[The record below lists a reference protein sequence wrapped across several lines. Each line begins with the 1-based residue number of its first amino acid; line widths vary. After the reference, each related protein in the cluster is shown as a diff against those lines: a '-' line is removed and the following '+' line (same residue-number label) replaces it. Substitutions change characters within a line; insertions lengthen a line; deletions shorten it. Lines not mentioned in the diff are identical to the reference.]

1 MTSRD
6 DRRVRTG
13 PGPVSAVQPQ
23 PRACYRRQLE
33 RGTPAHPWRSN
44 RLPRTLTAGDPR
56 RTLFRSLLR
65 RAEGVPVTFAD
76 GTAGTVS
83 EVVFG
88 VLGFDFWPQ
97 ELLVETPTRRLRVP
111 VDQVQRID
119 VHQPRI
125 VVGPTRR
132 RPLEAN
138 RRREQVRE
146 HARPSRRDRAAAGLR
161 QRRNREASVPVR

>member
-1 MTSRD
+1 MRPNGTLVGSRF
-6 DRRVRTG
+6 G
-13 PGPVSAVQPQ
+13 PISAIRPQ
-23 PRACYRRQLE
+23 PRRQHE
-33 RGTPAHPWRSN
+33 NEVWVGTPTSPWGARK
-44 RLPRTLTAGDPR
+44 LPSTLFAGDPR
-56 RTLFRSLLR
+56 RTLFRTLLR
-65 RAEGVPVTFAD
+65 RAEGVSVELAD
-76 GTAGTVS
+76 GEGGTVE

-111 VDQVQRID
+111 VDQIQRID